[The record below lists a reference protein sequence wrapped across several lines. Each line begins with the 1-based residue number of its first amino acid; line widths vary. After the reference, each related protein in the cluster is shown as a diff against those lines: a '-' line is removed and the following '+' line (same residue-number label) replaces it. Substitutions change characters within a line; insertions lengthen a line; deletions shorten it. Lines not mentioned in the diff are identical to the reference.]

1 MNEEEEDKND
11 NKMLGKKDD
20 VKGQE
25 KGKDNLA
32 LLDEAYENPTE
43 ALLSSAVEP
52 LTKKFQPSI
61 NAAAAVGQLIPSGV
75 KTVALAPMNAVLSHL
90 PSFSTV
96 VTFPFKVAGKAF
108 KWSFNAVTNSTFVKN
123 SQVMILNG
131 LKSGVTSVD
140 NLTKDNEIK
149 TLTTRLI
156 KDFMTFFGSI
166 IEEVGVDATNEFMDI
181 FFKMLLN
188 MGMKLI
194 SGIVRTT
201 MDLLMSLI
209 GEIPV
214 AGGIVDLIVMVVN
227 SFNSIIGSITP
238 LILSSA
244 KMISSGFNVFNSVSS
259 RFMNNPVTGNIMTN
273 LSLFNAKVFGG
284 ISFFGFISK
293 MFGTMFSIMK
303 SLFTNSTNV
312 VDKAVIANAG
322 ETFKGLEKEASAT
335 DAEVTDA
342 SATDAKVTDASAK
355 AEKDAPAIN
364 GGKGVKKHTRK
375 YKRLGLKKKRRGG
388 KSRKNEK
395 KKRNSRKYY

>member
-1 MNEEEEDKND
+1 MNEEEDKN
-11 NKMLGKKDD
+11 KMLGDKGGQEEGEGKKD
-20 VKGQE
+20 K
-25 KGKDNLA
+25 LA

-52 LTKKFQPSI
+52 LTEKFQPSI

-259 RFMNNPVTGNIMTN
+259 RFMNNPITGNIMTN

-284 ISFFGFISK
+284 ISFFGFIAQ
-293 MFGTMFSIMK
+293 MFGKMFSIMK

-335 DAEVTDA
+335 DAKVTDV
-342 SATDAKVTDASAK
+342 SATDASAK
-355 AEKDAPAIN
+355 AEKDAPALN

-395 KKRNSRKYY
+395 KKRSSRKYY

>member
-1 MNEEEEDKND
+1 MNEEENDKNV
-11 NKMLGKKDD
+11 NKMLGKEDD

-25 KGKDNLA
+25 SKKDNLA
-32 LLDEAYENPTE
+32 LLDEAAKNPTE
-43 ALLSSAVEP
+43 ALLSSAVGPFKET
-52 LTKKFQPSI
+52 LQPSI

-75 KTVALAPMNAVLSHL
+75 KTVALAPMNAVLSQL

-131 LKSGVTSVD
+131 LKSGVSSLD

-156 KDFMTFFGSI
+156 KDFMSFFGSI

-194 SGIVRTT
+194 SGTVRLT

-244 KMISSGFNVFNSVSS
+244 KMISSGFNVFNNVSS
-259 RFMNNPVTGNIMTN
+259 RFMNNPITGNIMTN
-273 LSLFNAKVFGG
+273 LSQFNAKVFGG
-284 ISFFGFISK
+284 ISFFGFISQ
-293 MFGTMFSIMK
+293 MFGKMFSIMK

-312 VDKAVIANAG
+312 VDKAVIADAG
-322 ETFKGLEKEASAT
+322 ETFKELENKASAT
-335 DAEVTDA
+335 EKTIA
-342 SATDAKVTDASAK
+342 
-355 AEKDAPAIN
+355 KDAPLSSS
-364 GGKGVKKHTRK
+364 GGKRAKKQTRK
-375 YKRLGLKKKRRGG
+375 YKRLVGKKKRKGG

-395 KKRNSRKYY
+395 KKRNSRK

>member
-1 MNEEEEDKND
+1 MNEEEEDKN
-11 NKMLGKKDD
+11 KMLVKKEGQEDD

-25 KGKDNLA
+25 EGEGKKDKLA
-32 LLDEAYENPTE
+32 LLDEAAKNPTE
-43 ALLSSAVEP
+43 ALLSSAVGP
-52 LTKKFQPSI
+52 LTNKFQPTI
-61 NAAAAVGQLIPSGV
+61 NAAAAVSELIPSGV

-194 SGIVRTT
+194 SGIVRLT

-284 ISFFGFISK
+284 ISFFGFIAQ
-293 MFGTMFSIMK
+293 MFGKMFSIMK

-312 VDKAVIANAG
+312 VDKAVIADAG
-322 ETFKGLEKEASAT
+322 ETFKELKNEASA
-335 DAEVTDA
+335 TDA
-342 SATDAKVTDASAK
+342 SATDASATDS
-355 AEKDAPAIN
+355 KDAPQPFADK
-364 GGKGVKKHTRK
+364 GGKRAKKRTRK
-375 YKRLGLKKKRRGG
+375 YKRLGVKKKRKGSKSLKKKR
-388 KSRKNEK
+388 N
-395 KKRNSRKYY
+395 NSRKY

>member
-1 MNEEEEDKND
+1 MNEEENDK
-11 NKMLGKKDD
+11 NKMLGKKEGQEDD
-20 VKGQE
+20 VKGQK

-32 LLDEAYENPTE
+32 LLDEAAKNPTE

-52 LTKKFQPSI
+52 FKETLQPSI

-75 KTVALAPMNAVLSHL
+75 KTVALAPMNAVLSQL

-131 LKSGVTSVD
+131 LKSGVSSLD

-156 KDFMTFFGSI
+156 KDFMSFFGSI

-194 SGIVRTT
+194 SGTVRLT

-244 KMISSGFNVFNSVSS
+244 KMISSGFNVFNNVSS
-259 RFMNNPVTGNIMTN
+259 RFMNNPITGNIMTN
-273 LSLFNAKVFGG
+273 LSQFNAKVFGG
-284 ISFFGFISK
+284 ISFFGFISQ
-293 MFGTMFSIMK
+293 MFGKMFSIMK

-312 VDKAVIANAG
+312 VDKAVIADAG
-322 ETFKGLEKEASAT
+322 ETFKELENKASAT
-335 DAEVTDA
+335 EKTIA
-342 SATDAKVTDASAK
+342 
-355 AEKDAPAIN
+355 KDAPLSSS
-364 GGKGVKKHTRK
+364 GGKRAKKQTRK
-375 YKRLGLKKKRRGG
+375 YKRLVGKKKRKGG

-395 KKRNSRKYY
+395 KKRNSRK

>member
-1 MNEEEEDKND
+1 MNEEENDKN
-11 NKMLGKKDD
+11 KTLGEGGEGEEGEGKKDT
-20 VKGQE
+20 
-25 KGKDNLA
+25 LA
-32 LLDEAYENPTE
+32 LLDEAAKNPTE

-52 LTKKFQPSI
+52 LTEKIQPSI

-75 KTVALAPMNAVLSHL
+75 KTVALAPMNAVLSQL

-131 LKSGVTSVD
+131 LKSGVSSLD

-156 KDFMTFFGSI
+156 KDFMSFFGSI

-194 SGIVRTT
+194 SGTVKLT
-201 MDLLMSLI
+201 MGLIMSLI

-214 AGGIVDLIVMVVN
+214 AGGIVDLIVTVVN
-227 SFNSIIGSITP
+227 SFNDIIGSITP
-238 LILSSA
+238 LIRSSVR
-244 KMISSGFNVFNSVSS
+244 MISSGFNVFNNVSS

-284 ISFFGFISK
+284 ISFFGFISQ
-293 MFGTMFSIMK
+293 MFGKMFSIMK

-312 VDKAVIANAG
+312 VEKAVIANAG
-322 ETFKGLEKEASAT
+322 ETFKELEK
-335 DAEVTDA
+335 DA
-342 SATDAKVTDASAK
+342 SATEKTIANT
-355 AEKDAPAIN
+355 KDAPLPSS
-364 GGKGVKKHTRK
+364 GGKRNKKHTRK
-375 YKRLGLKKKRRGG
+375 YKRLVGKKKRKGG
-388 KSRKNEK
+388 KSQK
-395 KKRNSRKYY
+395 KKRNNSRKYY

>member
-1 MNEEEEDKND
+1 MNEEEEDKN
-11 NKMLGKKDD
+11 KMLGDKGGQEEGEGKKD
-20 VKGQE
+20 K
-25 KGKDNLA
+25 LA
-32 LLDEAYENPTE
+32 LLDEAAKNPTE

-52 LTKKFQPSI
+52 LTEKFQPSI

-123 SQVMILNG
+123 SQAMILNG

-194 SGIVRTT
+194 SGTVRLT

-259 RFMNNPVTGNIMTN
+259 RFMNNPITGNIMTN

-293 MFGTMFSIMK
+293 MFGKMFSIMK

-312 VDKAVIANAG
+312 VDKAVIADAG
-322 ETFKGLEKEASAT
+322 ETFKELEKDASAT
-335 DAEVTDA
+335 DAKV
-342 SATDAKVTDASAK
+342 TDAKVTDASAK
-355 AEKDAPAIN
+355 AEKDAPALN
-364 GGKGVKKHTRK
+364 GGKRNKKHTRK
-375 YKRLGLKKKRRGG
+375 YKRLALKKKRKGI

-395 KKRNSRKYY
+395 KKRSSRKYY

>member
-1 MNEEEEDKND
+1 MNEEEEDKN
-11 NKMLGKKDD
+11 KTLGEGEEGE
-20 VKGQE
+20 GQE
-25 KGKDNLA
+25 KGKDTLD
-32 LLDEAYENPTE
+32 LLDKAYEKPGE
-43 ALLSSAVEP
+43 ALLSSAVGP
-52 LTKKFQPSI
+52 LTEKFQPSI
-61 NAAAAVGQLIPSGV
+61 NAAAAVGELIPSGV

-123 SQVMILNG
+123 SQAMILNG

-194 SGIVRTT
+194 SGTVRLT

-259 RFMNNPVTGNIMTN
+259 RFMNNPITGNIMTN

-293 MFGTMFSIMK
+293 MFGKMFSIMK

-312 VDKAVIANAG
+312 VDKAVIADAG
-322 ETFKGLEKEASAT
+322 ETFKELEK
-335 DAEVTDA
+335 DA
-342 SATDAKVTDASAK
+342 SATDAKVTDAKVTDTSAI
-355 AEKDAPAIN
+355 AEKDAPALN
-364 GGKGVKKHTRK
+364 GGKRNKKHTRK
-375 YKRLGLKKKRRGG
+375 YKRLGGKKKRKGV

-395 KKRNSRKYY
+395 KKRSSRKYY

>member
-1 MNEEEEDKND
+1 MNEEEEDKN
-11 NKMLGKKDD
+11 KMLVKKEGQEDD

-25 KGKDNLA
+25 EGEGKKDKLA
-32 LLDEAYENPTE
+32 LLDEAAKNPGK
-43 ALLSSAVEP
+43 ALLSSAVGP
-52 LTKKFQPSI
+52 LTNKFQPTI
-61 NAAAAVGQLIPSGV
+61 NAAAAVSELIPSGV

-194 SGIVRTT
+194 SGIVRLT

-259 RFMNNPVTGNIMTN
+259 RFMNNPITGNIMTN

-284 ISFFGFISK
+284 ISFFGFIAQ
-293 MFGTMFSIMK
+293 MFGKMFSIMK

-312 VDKAVIANAG
+312 VDKAVIADAG
-322 ETFKGLEKEASAT
+322 ETFKELKNEASAT
-335 DAEVTDA
+335 DA
-342 SATDAKVTDASAK
+342 SATDSSATDS
-355 AEKDAPAIN
+355 KDAPQPFADK
-364 GGKGVKKHTRK
+364 GGKRAKKRTRK
-375 YKRLGLKKKRRGG
+375 YKRLGVKKKRKGSKSLKKKR
-388 KSRKNEK
+388 N
-395 KKRNSRKYY
+395 NSRKY